1 MKFSEINVSQI
12 YFWLK
17 DISVCENFLSKI
29 RGFIKLQKKNRGE
42 NFFKFLMLNIS
53 SMKKL
58 FHKPSEIQW
67 NIAGTL
73 LGKLKLKNLD
83 FILQDITPWNHKNMK
98 NCYFGRYF
106 EGLGTTMN
114 FNGFLW
120 LCESLKVSASIFR
133 LKTVLTLK

>member
-1 MKFSEINVSQI
+1 
-12 YFWLK
+12 
-17 DISVCENFLSKI
+17 
-29 RGFIKLQKKNRGE
+29 
-42 NFFKFLMLNIS
+42 MLNIS

-58 FHKPSEIQW
+58 FHKPSQIQW
-67 NIAGTL
+67 NRAGTL

-98 NCYFGRYF
+98 NCYFGQYF
-106 EGLGTTMN
+106 GGLGTTMN